1 MSDSRPHGRG
11 CTQQAGN
18 CSGIIRRPVG
28 IGALAGSAA
37 RGESG
42 TGGVG
47 PYLDP
52 LPTLDDLLADEVMA
66 PVLRSAGYE
75 PDEFREMM
83 TEMAWNLVTPYR
95 ARVIVAA
102 LHHPHRD
109 FCRYP
114 EVCPKNCR

>member
-1 MSDSRPHGRG
+1 MEEAALSKVATAVASPDDPSELGRWLE
-11 CTQQAGN
+11 
-18 CSGIIRRPVG
+18 
-28 IGALAGSAA
+28 ALQKANPAQ
-37 RGESG
+37 
-42 TGGVG
+42 GGVG

-52 LPTLDDLLADEVMA
+52 LLTLDDLLADEVMA

-102 LHHPHRD
+102 WHHPHRD